1 MNPWDVT
8 SPCTPRCVTHRLPEI
23 STLLTVRRWLALGSV
38 LAGVRRG
45 DLRPHA
51 RGVLDALGI
60 TLDANTDLLRVPA
73 GTGTLIVA
81 NHVSWL
87 DIVALLA
94 VDPVGFLAKRE
105 VRSWPVIG
113 SLAQS
118 CGTRFIAR
126 RELREL
132 PAVVDGL
139 ADALRA
145 GESVVV
151 FPEGTTWCGGRGGTF
166 RRAAFQAAIDAGA
179 PVRPVTF
186 AYSQGGQPS
195 TVAAFVGDDA
205 LLPSLGRVARA
216 RDLRIELIAHPPLE
230 PVGDRRELAARAQ
243 DIVRSTRVPAHA

>member
-1 MNPWDVT
+1 M
-8 SPCTPRCVTHRLPEI
+8 
-23 STLLTVRRWLALGSV
+23 RRWLALSSV

-45 DLRPHA
+45 NLRPHA

-60 TLDANTDLLRVPA
+60 ALDANTDLLRVPG
-73 GTGTLIVA
+73 GTGTLVVA

-87 DIVALLA
+87 DIVAVLA

-113 SLAQS
+113 PLAQS
-118 CGTRFIAR
+118 CGTRFIGR

-132 PAVVDGL
+132 PTVVAGL

-151 FPEGTTWCGGRGGTF
+151 FPEGTTWCGGPGGTF

-186 AYSQGGQPS
+186 SYTQGGRPS
-195 TVAAFVGDDA
+195 TVAAFVGDDG
-205 LLPSLGRVARA
+205 LLPSLARVARA
-216 RDLRIELIAHPPLE
+216 RDLRIGLTAHPPLD
-230 PVGDRRELAARAQ
+230 PVGDRRGLAAHAQ
-243 DIVRSTRVPAHA
+243 DVVRSTRVPAHA

>member
-1 MNPWDVT
+1 MNPWDV
-8 SPCTPRCVTHRLPEI
+8 SSLCTPRCVTHRLPEVGR
-23 STLLTVRRWLALGSV
+23 LLAVRRWLALGSV
-38 LAGVRRG
+38 LTGVRRG
-45 DLRPHA
+45 DLRPPA

-60 TLDANTDLLRVPA
+60 TLDANSDLLRVPA
-73 GTGTLIVA
+73 GTGTLVVA

-87 DIVALLA
+87 DIVAILA

-105 VRSWPVIG
+105 VRSWPVVG
-113 SLAQS
+113 SLARA

-126 RELREL
+126 QSLREL
-132 PAVVDGL
+132 PAVVSGV

-166 RRAAFQAAIDAGA
+166 RRAVFQAAIDAGA

-186 AYSQGGQPS
+186 SYTQAGQPS

-205 LLPSLGRVARA
+205 LLPSLRRVARA
-216 RDLRIELIAHPPLE
+216 RDLRIQLTAHPPLD
-230 PVGDRRELAARAQ
+230 PSGDRRELAARAQ
-243 DIVRSTRVPAHA
+243 DVVRFGRVPAHA